1 VGRLASRIT
10 KRWIGR
16 NIITSDVYDCYVYG
30 WEIILLT
37 LLEITNILIIGICTN
52 SLGNALI
59 FLVTF
64 VLVRKYT
71 GGYHADTC
79 LKCNVCLVIIYLLN
93 LYVTF
98 NYGAD
103 ITTLIIITMVS
114 GLIII
119 YKIGPIENINK
130 QLSNDQ
136 KRLNK
141 KISLFLYFG
150 CCAVGFILSKL
161 NVYMA
166 ITMNITLIEILA
178 LMLIAKIESHMA
190 RIKSGICK

>member
-1 VGRLASRIT
+1 VARLASRIT
-10 KRWIGR
+10 KGWIAR

-52 SLGNALI
+52 SLGNAII

-71 GGYHADTC
+71 GGYHANTC
-79 LKCNVCLVIIYLLN
+79 LKCNVCLMIIYLVD
-93 LYVTF
+93 LYVTL
-98 NYGAD
+98 NYRAD
-103 ITTLIIITMVS
+103 ITTLIMITMVS
-114 GLIII
+114 GMIII

-130 QLSNDQ
+130 KLSNDQ
-136 KRLNK
+136 KRSNK

-150 CCAVGFILSKL
+150 CCAVSFIFTNI
-161 NVYMA
+161 NVHIA
-166 ITMNITLIEILA
+166 ITINITLIEILA
-178 LMLIAKIESHMA
+178 LMLITKIKPHIVQ
-190 RIKSGICK
+190 IKSGICR